1 MENLKNGFLWGLGFG
16 LSMTIII
23 LMIQY
28 FDPNEYEKIQ
38 NYTPTKI
45 ENFVVTS
52 QVSRIEGSNLIIA
65 GEYKLNEKP
74 DFEKYKIDAVIRNN
88 QGIFLQQ
95 CSSDINKYNVEVKMN
110 FTKTVVCH
118 DFSFISSESSIEV
131 SLIGYK

>member
-16 LSMTIII
+16 LSITIII
-23 LMIQY
+23 LVIQF

-45 ENFVVTS
+45 KGFTITS
-52 QVSRIEGSNLIIA
+52 HLSRVEGTNLVIA
-65 GEYKLNEKP
+65 GEYKLTETP
-74 DFEKYKIDAVIRNN
+74 DFERYKIDAIIRNE

-95 CSSDINKYNVEVKMN
+95 CSSDIDKYNVEIKKS
-110 FTKTVVCH
+110 FTKVVVCH
-118 DFSFISSESSIEV
+118 NFSDHSSMSSIEL